1 MLQGTTHAAVI
12 EYISGQDLIFYIV
25 MITIFLSIL
34 AHNMSAVPLTN
45 WYTQRITQLEKEG
58 FAQAETIYVPGM
70 PTRRSTPFGV
80 STPSSAHR
88 ATDAGLQ
95 NRAPLMQNG
104 MKYCSQF
111 SKTG

>member
-34 AHNMSAVPLTN
+34 AHNMSTVPLIN
-45 WYTQRITQLEKEG
+45 LYTLRITQLEKEG

-70 PTRRSTPFGV
+70 PTRRSTPLASQHPPV
-80 STPSSAHR
+80 HI
-88 ATDAGLQ
+88 GLLT
-95 NRAPLMQNG
+95 RF
-104 MKYCSQF
+104 YI
-111 SKTG
+111 TR